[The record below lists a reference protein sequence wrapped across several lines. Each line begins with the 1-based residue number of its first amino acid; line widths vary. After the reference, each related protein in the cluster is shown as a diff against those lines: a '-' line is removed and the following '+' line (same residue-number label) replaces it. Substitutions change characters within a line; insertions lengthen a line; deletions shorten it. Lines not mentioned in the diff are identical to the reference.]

1 MPGKGSN
8 QNIAVKSAAPS
19 KGVLNLRDHLQD
31 ASASSLNVSNGASG
45 KLNALSHGKRSG
57 KGSRDQLAQPPSQS
71 GYSRAVVGSSESSPS
86 NAGAGTYPSMIV
98 AS

>member
-8 QNIAVKSAAPS
+8 QNISVKSAAPS

-45 KLNALSHGKRSG
+45 KLNQLPQGKRSG
-57 KGSRDQLAQPPSQS
+57 KGSRDQLAQPPSQI
-71 GYSRAVVGSSESSPS
+71 GYSRAVVGSSESSSS
-86 NAGAGTYPSMIV
+86 NAGAGTNPSMIV
-98 AS
+98 PS